1 MTRHSTHLRND
12 PNMKKSKNQKTFD
25 IEIALKDYLT
35 FEDSDD
41 DALRTLKERILS
53 LRPAE
58 RRILLTYID
67 FGTYSETAREFNVSS
82 TCIRKYIN
90 DIRLKLI

>member
-1 MTRHSTHLRND
+1 MKKD

-25 IEIALKDYLT
+25 IEMAIKDYLT

-82 TCIRKYIN
+82 TCIRNYIN
-90 DIRLKLI
+90 DIRKKLI

>member
-1 MTRHSTHLRND
+1 MKKD

-25 IEIALKDYLT
+25 IEMAIKDYLT

-90 DIRLKLI
+90 DIRSKLI

>member
-1 MTRHSTHLRND
+1 
-12 PNMKKSKNQKTFD
+12 MKKSKNQKTFD
-25 IEIALKDYLT
+25 IDMAIKDYLT

-58 RRILLTYID
+58 RRILLT
-67 FGTYSETAREFNVSS
+67 FF
-82 TCIRKYIN
+82 
-90 DIRLKLI
+90 L

>member
-1 MTRHSTHLRND
+1 MTKL
-12 PNMKKSKNQKTFD
+12 KKTFD
-25 IEIALKDYLT
+25 LDAAMKDYLT
-35 FEDSDD
+35 YMDSDD

>member
-1 MTRHSTHLRND
+1 
-12 PNMKKSKNQKTFD
+12 MKKSKNQKTFD
-25 IEIALKDYLT
+25 IEMALKDYLS

-67 FGTYSETAREFNVSS
+67 LGTYSETAREFNVSS

-90 DIRLKLI
+90 DIRRKLI

>member
-1 MTRHSTHLRND
+1 MKKD

-25 IEIALKDYLT
+25 IEMALKDYLT

-90 DIRLKLI
+90 DIRRKLI

>member
-1 MTRHSTHLRND
+1 MRKD

-25 IEIALKDYLT
+25 IEMAIKDYLT

>member
-1 MTRHSTHLRND
+1 MTNLTHSKND
-12 PNMKKSKNQKTFD
+12 PNMKKLKKIFD
-25 IEIALKDYLT
+25 LNNAIEDYLT
-35 FEDSDD
+35 FADSDD
-41 DALRTLKERILS
+41 DSLRILKEKILM

-82 TCIRKYIN
+82 TCIRNYIN
-90 DIRLKLI
+90 DIRKKLI

>member
-1 MTRHSTHLRND
+1 MRKD

-25 IEIALKDYLT
+25 IEMALKDYLT

-90 DIRLKLI
+90 DIRKKLI

>member
-1 MTRHSTHLRND
+1 MKKD

-25 IEIALKDYLT
+25 IEMALKDYLS

-90 DIRLKLI
+90 DIRNKLI

>member
-1 MTRHSTHLRND
+1 
-12 PNMKKSKNQKTFD
+12 MKKSKNQKTFD
-25 IEIALKDYLT
+25 IEMAIKDYLT

-41 DALRTLKERILS
+41 DAFRTLKERIIS

-58 RRILLTYID
+58 GRILLTYID

-90 DIRLKLI
+90 DIRSKLI

>member
-1 MTRHSTHLRND
+1 MKKD
-12 PNMKKSKNQKTFD
+12 PNMKKSKSQKTFD
-25 IEIALKDYLT
+25 MEMAIKDYLT

-90 DIRLKLI
+90 DIRSKLI

>member
-1 MTRHSTHLRND
+1 
-12 PNMKKSKNQKTFD
+12 MKKSKNQKTFD
-25 IEIALKDYLT
+25 IEMALKDYLT
-35 FEDSDD
+35 FEESDD

>member
-1 MTRHSTHLRND
+1 
-12 PNMKKSKNQKTFD
+12 MKKSKSQKTFD
-25 IEIALKDYLT
+25 MEMAIKYYLT

-41 DALRTLKERILS
+41 DALRTLKDAILS
-53 LRPAE
+53 VRPAE

-90 DIRLKLI
+90 DIRSKLI

>member
-1 MTRHSTHLRND
+1 MTRHSTHLKKD
-12 PNMKKSKNQKTFD
+12 PNMKKSKSQKTFD
-25 IEIALKDYLT
+25 IEMAIKDYLT

-90 DIRLKLI
+90 DIRSKLI

>member
-1 MTRHSTHLRND
+1 MKKD

-25 IEIALKDYLT
+25 IEMALKDYLS

-90 DIRLKLI
+90 DIRKKLI